1 MDIIVKIAEGFI
13 NLFQTGADTFISWM
27 TSIVPLVLMLLIA
40 MNTLI
45 QLIGEKRIN
54 KIAQKS
60 AGNPLLRYL
69 VLPFLGSFMLAN
81 PMLHSLG
88 RFMPE
93 KYKPSYFASAAQFA
107 HTSNGI
113 FPHINPAELFIFLG
127 IANGIKQ
134 LDLPM
139 TDLAVRYLL
148 LGLVLNF
155 IGGWVT
161 DFTTSFVEK
170 QQGVKLSKE
179 VHLEGK

>member
-1 MDIIVKIAEGFI
+1 MDYIVNFAEGFI
-13 NLFQTGADTFISWM
+13 NLFQTGADTFIDWM

-40 MNTLI
+40 MNTII
-45 QLIGEKRIN
+45 QLIGEDKIN
-54 KIAQKS
+54 VIAQKS
-60 AGNPLLRYL
+60 ANNVFLRYL

-81 PMLHSLG
+81 PMVHSLG

-127 IANGIKQ
+127 IAQGIQ
-134 LDLPM
+134 ELGLPM

-148 LGLVLNF
+148 VGLVMNF

-161 DFTTSFVEK
+161 DFTTSYVEK
-170 QQGVKLSKE
+170 QQKVKLSKE
-179 VHLEGK
+179 VNVEG

>member
-1 MDIIVKIAEGFI
+1 MEITVKIAEGFI
-13 NLFQTGADTFISWM
+13 RLFQTGANTFISWM

-45 QLIGEKRIN
+45 QLIGEQRIN
-54 KIAQKS
+54 KIAENSSK
-60 AGNPLLRYL
+60 NPLLRYL
-69 VLPFLGSFMLAN
+69 ILPFLGSFMLAN
-81 PMLHSLG
+81 PMVHSLG

-113 FPHINPAELFIFLG
+113 FPHINPAELFIYLG
-127 IANGIKQ
+127 VANGIQQ
-134 LDLPM
+134 LGLPT

-148 LGLVLNF
+148 VGLVMNF
-155 IGGWVT
+155 VGGWVT

-170 QQGVKLSKE
+170 QQNIQLSTKVKL
-179 VHLEGK
+179 EG

>member
-1 MDIIVKIAEGFI
+1 MDIMVSLAEGFI
-13 NLFQTGADTFISWM
+13 NLFQTGADVFMEWM
-27 TSIVPLVLMLLIA
+27 ATIVPLVLMLLIA
-40 MNTLI
+40 MNTII
-45 QLIGEKRIN
+45 QLIGEDRIN

-60 AGNPLLRYL
+60 SSNPLLRYM

-81 PMLHSLG
+81 PMVHSLG

-127 IANGIKQ
+127 IASGIQQ
-134 LDLPM
+134 LGLPM

-148 LGLVLNF
+148 VGLLMNF

-161 DFTTSFVEK
+161 DLTTSYVEK
-170 QQGVKLSKE
+170 QQGVKLSTE
-179 VHLEGK
+179 VKLDN

>member
-1 MDIIVKIAEGFI
+1 MEYVVKFAEAFI
-13 NLFQTGADTFISWM
+13 KLFQTGADTFIDWM
-27 TSIVPLVLMLLIA
+27 GTIVPLVLMLLIA

-45 QLIGEKRIN
+45 QLIGEERIN
-54 KIAQKS
+54 FVAQKS
-60 AGNPLLRYL
+60 AKNPLMRSL

-81 PMLHSLG
+81 PMVHSLG

-93 KYKPSYFASAAQFA
+93 KYKPSYFASASQFA
-107 HTSNGI
+107 HTSNGL

-127 IANGIKQ
+127 IANGIQK
-134 LDLPM
+134 LGLPT

-148 LGLVLNF
+148 VGLLVNF

-170 QQGVKLSKE
+170 QQKVKLSKE
-179 VHLEGK
+179 IKLEG

>member
-1 MDIIVKIAEGFI
+1 MDFIVKLAEGFI
-13 NLFQTGADTFISWM
+13 KLFQTGADTFISWM

-45 QLIGEKRIN
+45 QLIGEERIN

-60 AGNPLLRYL
+60 AGNPFLRYL
-69 VLPFLGSFMLAN
+69 VLPLLGSFMLAN
-81 PMLHSLG
+81 PMVHSLG

-107 HTSNGI
+107 HTSNGL

-139 TDLAVRYLL
+139 TDLAVRYMIV
-148 LGLVLNF
+148 GIILNF

-161 DFTTSFVEK
+161 DFTTSIVEK
-170 QQGVKLSKE
+170 QQGVTLSKE

>member
-1 MDIIVKIAEGFI
+1 MDLLVNIAEGFI
-13 NLFQTGADTFISWM
+13 KLFQTGADTFISWM

-45 QLIGEKRIN
+45 QLIGENRIN

-60 AGNPLLRYL
+60 AGNPFLRYL

-81 PMLHSLG
+81 PMVHSLG

-107 HTSNGI
+107 HTSNGL

-127 IANGIKQ
+127 IANGIQQ
-134 LDLPM
+134 LGLPM
-139 TDLAVRYLL
+139 TDLAVRYMLV
-148 LGLVLNF
+148 GLVLNF